1 MDVDIVPNAEPL
13 QSDSQSTSGETSES
27 IASRTRNRKRISGR
41 TRHSAHSLLSASNSD
56 SNSDSVTL
64 TGVPDTITLT
74 GDMNKGSTGIVE
86 HAIDFANVAHQPSGN
101 IGIPEVRLTRDD
113 MSPTFRAAG
122 LPPIAPLSSSMGQRN
137 KSGSPIVIQLL
148 PKTARNP
155 IRPSTVPKYVAEES
169 KPVPMSDITPGP
181 INRDT
186 SKSPNT
192 GRIAEATMSLLA
204 NAKPKPSPSV
214 SPIPVFIPTTSPEP
228 QVVTSPASI
237 PESPS
242 QPTIIGAKSDSVN
255 TSIVKVTG
263 GTTEVAPTFEKVMG
277 GKGKVSPTIEKVT
290 GGKTKVSPSIDM
302 VADAKTKVTSS
313 TDNIMV
319 TGGKTNASPGI
330 GKVMSGKINVSPSS
344 EKVMSGKTKESASI
358 QSIKL
363 LVNLSKSL
371 FPNADHPVS
380 AQKIEDIVL
389 SLHKDNQSLAEQNNS
404 LKARESELLF
414 RLVQKERDV
423 CALESRVKEAGAKL
437 DKEMVKFRAQ
447 YMDPVINQNF
457 RRLARELEEA
467 KANLKLAHDEI
478 KAAEFSSKSATG
490 RQLIQKC
497 RSLQEENEELGRQIA
512 ECEENKTLAKLALQQ
527 EYAKELNATLQESNQ
542 FVVELDEE
550 VMSQQATI
558 NELRQKLQKY
568 ESSAA
573 DSSVVKM
580 SE

>member
-214 SPIPVFIPTTSPEP
+214 SPIPVFIPNTSPGP
-228 QVVTSPASI
+228 KIVTAPASI
-237 PESPS
+237 PEAPS
-242 QPTIIGAKSDSVN
+242 QPTIIGAMSDSVN
-255 TSIVKVTG
+255 TS
-263 GTTEVAPTFEKVMG
+263 
-277 GKGKVSPTIEKVT
+277 IEKVT